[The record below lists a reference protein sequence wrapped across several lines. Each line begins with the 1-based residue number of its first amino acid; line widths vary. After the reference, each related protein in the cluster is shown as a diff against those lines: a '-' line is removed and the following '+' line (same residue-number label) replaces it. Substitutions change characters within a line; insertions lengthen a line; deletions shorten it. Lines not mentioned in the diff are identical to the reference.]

1 MDIDLILAIAHHLAV
16 FSLVG
21 VFAAEFALLRTG
33 LAGARI
39 AQLAR
44 IDLGYGALSGV
55 VILVGILRVFL
66 GSSGWQYYAGN
77 HMFWGKMLAFMIMGL
92 LTIRPTMAIRRW
104 VGQLD
109 RDPGF
114 APSAAEIA
122 RNRRYVHLQ
131 AGMLVLIPSFAAAMA
146 RGYGVA

>member
-1 MDIDLILAIAHHLAV
+1 MDIDLILAIAHHLTV

-21 VFAAEFALLRTG
+21 VFAAEFALIRPG

-55 VILVGILRVFL
+55 VILVGVLRVFL
-66 GSSGWQYYAGN
+66 GSSGWQYYAAN
-77 HMFWGKMLAFMIMGL
+77 HMFWGKMLAFLIMGL

-104 VGQLD
+104 VGQVNK
-109 RDPGF
+109 DPGF
-114 APSAAEIA
+114 APSASEIA
-122 RNRRYVHLQ
+122 YNRRYVHMQ